1 METFKF
7 KVGMELTQEVRNAL
21 PPEIGASGSGEYR
34 GAPSDA
40 GPSGSQ
46 HFTATVKADSQEAA
60 QAKLREAL
68 QPWGDVP
75 IVPA

>member
-7 KVGMELTQEVRNAL
+7 RVGIELTQEVRNAL

-34 GAPSDA
+34 GAPSAA
-40 GPSGSQ
+40 GPSGSH
-46 HFTATVKADSQEAA
+46 HFTATVKADSRDAA
-60 QAKLREAL
+60 EAKLREAL

-75 IVPA
+75 IEPA